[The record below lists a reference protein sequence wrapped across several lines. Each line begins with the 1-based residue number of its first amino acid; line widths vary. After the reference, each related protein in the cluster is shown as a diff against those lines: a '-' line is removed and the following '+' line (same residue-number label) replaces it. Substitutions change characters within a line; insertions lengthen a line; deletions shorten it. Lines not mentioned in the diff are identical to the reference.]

1 MQQPSTIWPLAYDEA
16 GTGGRPLM
24 LVHGY
29 TGGRVDFDVWMEPLA
44 EAGHHVVAPD
54 LRGHGATGGP
64 DDPGKYGLGSFADDL
79 VALADQLGWGSF
91 NLLGHSMG
99 GMIAQHLVLERPD
112 RVEGLVLMDT
122 HHGPVRG
129 IDPDLLDLAIAV
141 ATTEG
146 MEALA
151 TAMDALGASPLETEA
166 ARRLRAE
173 RPDLVAL
180 DRAKFLA
187 SHPTMYAT
195 MGRLLVDRP
204 DRLAHLAQVAAPTL
218 VMVGELDGP
227 FLAASRRM
235 AETIPDA
242 RLVVL
247 EGAGHSP
254 QREAPEAW
262 WAALD
267 QFLESVVSS
276 PSDGSGRRAA
286 PGRDSRSSG

>member
-1 MQQPSTIWPLAYDEA
+1 
-16 GTGGRPLM
+16 
-24 LVHGY
+24 
-29 TGGRVDFDVWMEPLA
+29 
-44 EAGHHVVAPD
+44 VVAPD
-54 LRGHGATGGP
+54 LRGHGGTGGP
-64 DDPGKYGLGSFADDL
+64 DDPGEYSLEHFAED
-79 VALADQLGWGSF
+79 VAALADQLGWGSF

-99 GMIAQHLVLERPD
+99 GMVAQHLVLHRPER
-112 RVEGLVLMDT
+112 VTGLVLMDT

-129 IDPDLLDLAIAV
+129 IDPELLELAISV
-141 ATTEG
+141 ATSEG

-166 ARRLRAE
+166 ARRLRDE

-187 SHPTMYAT
+187 SHPAMYAT

-204 DRLAHLAQVAAPTL
+204 DRLVHLAEVAAPTL
-218 VMVGELDGP
+218 VMVGELDAP

-235 AETIPDA
+235 AETIPQA

-254 QREAPEAW
+254 QRETPEAW
-262 WAALD
+262 WAALT
-267 QFLESVVSS
+267 QFLESI
-276 PSDGSGRRAA
+276 GSA
-286 PGRDSRSSG
+286 SSGE